1 MQQLKIG
8 VVFLS
13 AFWLLTG
20 CGARKL
26 AATGEVDA
34 RMSARSVVKNH
45 MSGTPDFKT
54 MSGRLAI
61 DYSDAEN
68 NQSVTVSLRMKRDEV
83 IWLSA
88 PLGVVK
94 VLITPNR
101 VSYYNKLQ
109 NEYFDGDFTY
119 IRNLLGS
126 EIDFSNLQNLLLG
139 QAVHDLRGQKYHLS
153 VDGEVYELK
162 PEANPWIYKLLY
174 EIEPRNF
181 RLASQQLSQ
190 PEFKRLMH
198 VRYPSY
204 QEVDGRI
211 VPEQLYIAAIER
223 DERVTIGITYR
234 QVELNRDLN
243 FPYKIPK
250 GFNQISAQ

>member
-1 MQQLKIG
+1 MQQIKI
-8 VVFLS
+8 F
-13 AFWLLTG
+13 FPLLAAGLLLFG
-20 CGARKL
+20 CGAGKVV
-26 AATGEVDA
+26 ATGTVDSRMTA
-34 RMSARSVVKNH
+34 RNVIRNH
-45 MSGTPDFKT
+45 MSGTPDFET
-54 MSGRLAI
+54 LSGRLAI
-61 DYSDAEN
+61 DYSDGEN
-68 NQSVTVSLRMKRDEV
+68 EQRVTVSLRMKRDEV

-94 VLITPNR
+94 VFIAPDR

-109 NEYFDGDFTY
+109 NEYFDGDFAF
-119 IRNLLGS
+119 IRELLGS
-126 EIDFSNLQNLLLG
+126 DIDFANLQNLLLG
-139 QAVHDLRGQKYHLS
+139 QAVHDLRDQKYSLS
-153 VDGEVYELK
+153 VATDVYELK
-162 PEANPWIYKLLY
+162 PEVNRLIYKLLY

-190 PEFKRLMH
+190 PEFKRLMQ

-211 VPEQLYIAAIER
+211 FPEQLYIAAIER